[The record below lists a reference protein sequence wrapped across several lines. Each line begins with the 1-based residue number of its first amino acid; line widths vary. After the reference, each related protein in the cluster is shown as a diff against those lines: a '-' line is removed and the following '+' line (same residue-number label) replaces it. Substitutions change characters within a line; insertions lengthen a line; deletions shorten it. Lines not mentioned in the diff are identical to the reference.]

1 MGYGNIVMFA
11 LCPLLGKVCGESW
24 VPMANILSGIK
35 DGISQIFGS
44 ALFHMRIATGQ
55 GTELCVS

>member
-35 DGISQIFGS
+35 DGISQIFGA
-44 ALFHMRIATGQ
+44 ALFHMRIAINK
-55 GTELCVS
+55 VS

>member
-24 VPMANILSGIK
+24 VPMANLLSGIK
-35 DGISQIFGS
+35 DGISQIFGA
-44 ALFHMRIATGQ
+44 ALFHMRIAINQ
-55 GTELCVS
+55 LS